1 MKRFFDNIN
10 DKLSEQKPTT
20 LILGTTASIF
30 VSMGLYKILTFPGGF
45 MNFIFNTSKFIPGLS
60 GMVNREI
67 EGQLKDIL
75 GSVPDV
81 PDEITEKLPQKG
93 LSADNIIERLTK
105 MKQFEEE
112 HRKTVTLSGTVYMST
127 VKEDHSKL
135 LLEAY
140 KLFVHS
146 NPLHTFTFPSVRK
159 MEAEV
164 LSMAK
169 YMLGGNENCCGS
181 ITSGGTESILMA
193 MKAYRQEGRKKGIVY
208 PEVIIPI
215 TAHAAFWKAADY
227 FGITLRELQVNEIDF
242 KVDPKQVEKLINKN
256 TVAIVSSAP
265 NYSVGSIDPIVELG
279 EIASKYGIGLHV
291 DCCLGG
297 FFLPFAKKDQSNEI
311 PPFDFSVKGVTSIS
325 ADTHK
330 YGFSTKGT
338 SVILF
343 SNKQLQ
349 QSMYFL
355 ATGWTGGIYASPTIA
370 GSRPGGVVASCW
382 SSLMHLG
389 EDGFTE
395 INEKIMKEQK
405 IIKKG
410 ISEINEIELMGDPK
424 AMIVAWRWKDKSKSS
439 LIYGCIDS
447 LKKKWEINAIMKPS
461 GVHLCL
467 TQSHI
472 GKGEQFI
479 ADLKEC
485 VKSISENPEKY
496 KGGSA
501 SIYGTAVKISGA
513 VDMFVAEFL
522 HRVTEVKLK

>member
-1 MKRFFDNIN
+1 MKKYLDTFN
-10 DKLSEQKPTT
+10 DKLSDQKPSTI
-20 LILGTTASIF
+20 ILGTTASIF
-30 VSMGLYKILTFPGGF
+30 ASFGLYKIFTFPGGL
-45 MNFIFNTSKFIPGLS
+45 MNLVFNTLSVIPFTRGVVDKQIQS
-60 GMVNREI
+60 
-67 EGQLKDIL
+67 QLK
-75 GSVPDV
+75 
-81 PDEITEKLPQKG
+81 EIIDTIPVLPGEDTEVLPQKG
-93 LSADNIIERLTK
+93 LSKDEILKK
-105 MKQFEEE
+105 MREMKKFEED
-112 HRKTVTLSGTVYMST
+112 HRQKVTLSGTIYIG
-127 VKEDHSKL
+127 KEEHTEL
-135 LLEAY
+135 LMEAY

-164 LSMAK
+164 ISMAK
-169 YMLGGNENCCGS
+169 HMLGGNENTCGA

-193 MKAYRQEGRKKGIVY
+193 MKAYRQEGKKKGIAH
-208 PEVIIPI
+208 PEVILPI

-227 FGITLRELQVNEIDF
+227 FGITLRELEVNEKDF
-242 KVDPKQVEKLINKN
+242 KVDPKAVEKLINKN
-256 TVAIVSSAP
+256 TVAIVGSAP

-279 EIASKYGIGLHV
+279 EIATKYGIGLHV

-297 FFLPFAKKDQSNEI
+297 FFLPFAKKDKSNEI

-343 SNKQLQ
+343 ASKELKQN
-349 QSMYFL
+349 MYFL

-382 SSLMHLG
+382 ASLMHLG
-389 EDGFTE
+389 EEGFVD
-395 INEKIMKEQK
+395 INQKMMKEQK

-410 ISEINEIELMGDPK
+410 IEEMKEIELMGDPK
-424 AMIVAWRWKDKSKSS
+424 GMIIAWRWKDRSKANV
-439 LIYGCIDS
+439 IYGCIDS
-447 LKKKWEINAIMKPS
+447 MKKKWEINAVMKPA

-472 GKGEQFI
+472 GKGSEFV

-485 VKSISENPEKY
+485 VKNISENPEKF
-496 KGGSA
+496 KGGAA
-501 SIYGTAVKISGA
+501 SIYGTAVSISGA
-513 VDMFVAEFL
+513 VDMFVSEFL
-522 HRVTEVKLK
+522 HKVTEVKLK